1 MLCDSV
7 GMEPKPNNGTLRLP
21 LKPIGLHDAEPAIE
35 ELEDPETTTSSPATV
50 ASAVTAVSASSTEQV
65 TTTTTTTDAAQNPAS
80 TPPVGVDLVAP
91 SLSKPLGV
99 DPVETGP
106 PERPHPNE
114 DKEDTHHF
122 KSITELWDWLKDKAG
137 HVWDKVKG
145 GSESS

>member
-21 LKPIGLHDAEPAIE
+21 LKPVGLHDAESAIE
-35 ELEDPETTTSSPATV
+35 EPEDPETTASSPAAV
-50 ASAVTAVSASSTEQV
+50 ASAATAVSASTEQV
-65 TTTTTTTDAAQNPAS
+65 ATTTATDMAQNPAS
-80 TPPVGVDLVAP
+80 TPPVGVDPVVP

-137 HVWDKVKG
+137 HVWDKVSG
-145 GSESS
+145 GSGSS